1 MIEGTGT
8 PDLYMPM
15 AYMVSLDLIHRI
27 LFTKCRWRD
36 SRSYSR
42 SQKHHTSRDDE
53 QSEEQR
59 RRWPQRDSAGHS
71 SHHLSHTSGHKTPYQ
86 SHFDLQRGHADDL
99 IERKRPRNASDV
111 HREWSLEDR
120 KDAEPNIKKFRHDDG
135 PSRGHTGDYRYHSD
149 YHKSASD
156 SYHRQR
162 RGGSG
167 SFHHR
172 SHSERQTQNLPQ
184 KRSREREGHKRSHTS
199 GEGVPSD
206 REHSRHKRHHREI
219 SPRQKSQLPVGGA
232 TSSTPPQSREVV
244 PYMSSEASTRGSGG
258 RESGCVPSI
267 LDSSLVPSLPEKYY
281 SCDSDGVSV
290 CTLY

>member
-1 MIEGTGT
+1 MLEGTGT
-8 PDLYMPM
+8 PDLYIIGI
-15 AYMVSLDLIHRI
+15 SLDSINRI

-36 SRSYSR
+36 TRSYSQ

-59 RRWPQRDSAGHS
+59 RRRPQRDSAGHS
-71 SHHLSHTSGHKTPYQ
+71 SHLLSHPSGHKTPYQ
-86 SHFDLQRGHADDL
+86 SHFDLQRGRADDR
-99 IERKRPRNASDV
+99 IERKRPRNDSETY
-111 HREWSLEDR
+111 REWSFEDR
-120 KDAEPNIKKFRHDDG
+120 KDAKPTIKKFRHDDG

-162 RGGSG
+162 RDGSG

-199 GEGVPSD
+199 GDGVPSD
-206 REHSRHKRHHREI
+206 REHLRHKRHHSEM

-232 TSSTPPQSREVV
+232 TSSTPSREVV
-244 PYMSSEASTRGSGG
+244 PYMSSEASSSGSRG

-267 LDSSLVPSLPEKYY
+267 LGSSLVPSLPEKYY

-290 CTLY
+290 LK